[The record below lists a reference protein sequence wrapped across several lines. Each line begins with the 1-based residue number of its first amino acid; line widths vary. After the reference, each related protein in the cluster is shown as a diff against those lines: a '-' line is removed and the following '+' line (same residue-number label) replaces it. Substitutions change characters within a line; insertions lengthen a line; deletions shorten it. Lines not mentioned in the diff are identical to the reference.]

1 MTQWIYLSDLAPK
14 ARILNPASGEIR
26 EIMQSAVKDKAP
38 IGLRRYMLEELP
50 GGSYR
55 ETGALADLTPRL
67 VEDMTDHSVKP
78 NSWNFDYPDYAFE
91 TQSDPEELARVRA
104 RLEQEMADYPYEFQI
119 TGLQRRYLLYF
130 SDGNLETQQ
139 AFEALL
145 PTPDQSPLRSDGTL
159 RRPFAFTYNHLMRD
173 AKAPWPRNEE
183 RLYGGLR
190 PCLYRGPAY
199 VVRFLLDGQD
209 VLLERCRVYV
219 DPQGN
224 FLCSDWCQRHDF
236 SSYNNG
242 INLQMG
248 IYTFS
253 TWVTGPCLVKNGGN
267 FVPKNTRFE
276 RTAVRDMLKRHVL
289 VPTFDETLAKAT
301 KKIAMVS
308 KALPPKPVA
317 PVVGPITA
325 DAMAEAM
332 AAAAAIFANPK
343 TITPSELTPA
353 VSPRIPIAADTLHA
367 VACIDR
373 DDDEDEGELSNFGY
387 LVQYEVT
394 GTSHGQPV
402 IKATKRYHGTDF
414 HVPDRPLFP
423 VDESETEYFVPD
435 ESSPTLFWYGDVL
448 PVTDDDHDTIDQLN
462 KHWWL
467 YSAAVYYRNHLT
479 AVSPL
484 EATLLEA

>member
-1 MTQWIYLSDLAPK
+1 MTEWIYLSDLAPK
-14 ARILNPASGEIR
+14 ARILNPATGEIR

-38 IGLRRYMLEELP
+38 IGLRRYLLQELP
-50 GGSYR
+50 GGIYR
-55 ETGALADLTPRL
+55 ETGALAELTPQL
-67 VEDMTDHSVKP
+67 IEDMIDHSVKP
-78 NSWNFDYPDYAFE
+78 NSWNFDFADYHFE
-91 TQSDPEELARVRA
+91 QQSDPDELARVRA
-104 RLEQEMADYPYEFQI
+104 RLEHEMADYPYTFEI

-130 SDGNLETQQ
+130 SDGNNESQQ

-145 PTPDQSPLRSDGTL
+145 PTPTDSPLRADGTL

-219 DPQGN
+219 DPEGN

-236 SSYNNG
+236 SSYSDG

-267 FVPKNTRFE
+267 FTPKTATFE
-276 RTAVRDMLKRHVL
+276 RTAVRDMLKKHTL
-289 VPTFDETLAKAT
+289 VPSFDETLAKAT

-308 KALPPKPVA
+308 KALPPKPVVPDA
-317 PVVGPITA
+317 GPITA

-332 AAAAAIFANPK
+332 AAASKIFAAPTVVVPVDPPAPARVPVSEDTVYRLPMVEEDLSGNPLK
-343 TITPSELTPA
+343 DSQY
-353 VSPRIPIAADTLHA
+353 
-367 VACIDR
+367 
-373 DDDEDEGELSNFGY
+373 GY
-387 LVQYEVT
+387 LVRFTRVGDDAGAPIICAQLLFEGEQYLTCDVPTPDTDDADNWATEHFVIDDAAET
-394 GTSHGQPV
+394 G
-402 IKATKRYHGTDF
+402 
-414 HVPDRPLFP
+414 
-423 VDESETEYFVPD
+423 
-435 ESSPTLFWYGDVL
+435 FWYGTERWSEENDYVE
-448 PVTDDDHDTIDQLN
+448 QLN
-462 KHWWL
+462 RHWWP
-467 YSAAVYYRNHLT
+467 YSAAVYYKDHLN
-479 AVSPL
+479 ASSPL
-484 EATLLEA
+484 ETVLLEA